1 MIKEQTI
8 YVTEDLNRFDNYN
21 NAKNH
26 EEIYSR
32 LTFDEEKWLGDR
44 LIYPGIGGGYCLETR
59 QHKQSDLI
67 QVAMDIITLLN
78 THCIMNDDN
87 YYNMDRWFNPCLKM
101 ITEIQS
107 SNDIIEQSKLWNQLS
122 DYIKRFAG
130 SYFYKNEQEATN
142 AKLSNCIVYQIA
154 LRLDNTSWKSG
165 IEYPECH
172 WTRPWRLRE
181 FEWDDFVEKEK
192 KYIADGGKYR

>member
-32 LTFDEEKWLGDR
+32 LTFDEQKWLGIP
-44 LIYPGIGGGYCLETR
+44 LEYPGIGGGYCLETR

-67 QVAMDIITLLN
+67 QVAMDMITLLN
-78 THCIMNDDN
+78 THCI
-87 YYNMDRWFNPCLKM
+87 YNEEDYDMDRWFNPCLKM
-101 ITEIQS
+101 ITKIQS
-107 SNDIIEQSKLWNQLS
+107 SKDVIEQSKIWNQLT
-122 DYIKRFAG
+122 DFIKRY
-130 SYFYKNEQEATN
+130 SKWYYYQDEPSSTNNRLEKCILNE
-142 AKLSNCIVYQIA
+142 IA
-154 LRLDNTSWKSG
+154 NRLNNTSWKTG
-165 IEYPECH
+165 IEYPESN
-172 WTRPWRLRE
+172 WSRPWRLRE
-181 FEWDDFVEKEK
+181 NEWEDFVEKEK